1 MIFFNRAREKY
12 FYYCFILIHVS
23 RKVFFFLLEKIKF
36 IQKKGKPCI
45 LQRGKKYKIGTYAS
59 GVKKKRQN

>member
-1 MIFFNRAREKY
+1 MFREKY
-12 FYYCFILIHVS
+12 F
-23 RKVFFFLLEKIKF
+23 FFFLEKIKF
-36 IQKKGKPCI
+36 KKKKGKPCI